1 MWLAIQTRILV
12 THGMSFLPQAD
23 LILVLVDGEI
33 TESGSYQ
40 ELLSRHGAFADFI
53 HTFANTERKE
63 SAIQRGTERTG
74 KTMLGLFL
82 LWMISHLCKV
92 VVKSACICISN
103 ICVSCSWF
111 QEVQCSPQYGG
122 LHAVLQR
129 PVTGAAHRVR
139 KQMCK
144 LS

>member
-63 SAIQRGTERTG
+63 SPIQRGR
-74 KTMLGLFL
+74 
-82 LWMISHLCKV
+82 
-92 VVKSACICISN
+92 
-103 ICVSCSWF
+103 
-111 QEVQCSPQYGG
+111 
-122 LHAVLQR
+122 
-129 PVTGAAHRVR
+129 
-139 KQMCK
+139 
-144 LS
+144 